1 MLQNRNSAAR
11 SVLGLVLAL
20 ATGLAGCESQK
31 SRNPLSPFIAGPIE
45 GVMISAPTAVTPS
58 GSLLIRVGDQPIQ
71 LMFSRAISN
80 SVRPFWYEVQV
91 SRDDVFTNVAH
102 NAEKVASSGEPA
114 DAYELAARLDPEQ
127 TYYWRVRA
135 LDGANTGPYSA
146 IAAFEVFT
154 PLVVDKP
161 TPTAP
166 VGSAVTATRQATLV
180 VNNASITGP
189 VTSVAYR
196 FEVSTDPGFGS
207 VVASMTVPAGSATT
221 TATTGDLAWE
231 TLHYWRSRALAQ
243 GKEGEVGGPWS
254 DTATFRTGAQ
264 PAALGVPTLV
274 SPINGAT
281 TPANPPIFTV
291 ANGSVSGPVGPVRLF
306 FHVATDAGFDSVVAV
321 FETPLSAAGTT
332 TATSPVLPFDTTLY
346 WRVFAGDGTTV
357 SPWTTP
363 QSFRTPAAAAPPPTS
378 PPPPPGCCPP
388 PNRFVIVQQVAA
400 ETGYPNSGIHVTDFT
415 QIVAERLH
423 QEDANWGRR
432 INITGP
438 LGKDTVAYRIPGTS
452 NPYSIDIVLGAGGS
466 TPKIHWSEHGQI
478 GGTWVAP

>member
-11 SVLGLVLAL
+11 SVLVLAL
-20 ATGLAGCESQK
+20 AAGLAGCESEK

-58 GSLLIRVGDQPIQ
+58 GGLLIRVGDQPIQ
-71 LMFSRAISN
+71 LTFSRAISN

-166 VGSAVTATRQATLV
+166 VGGAVTATRQATLV
-180 VNNASITGP
+180 VNNAPVTGP
-189 VTSVAYR
+189 ATSVAYR
-196 FEVSTDPGFGS
+196 FEVATDPGFGR

-281 TPANPPIFTV
+281 TPANPPLFTV

-332 TATSPVLPFDTTLY
+332 TATSPVLPVDTTLY
-346 WRVFAGDGTTV
+346 WRVFAGDGKTV

-363 QSFRTPAAAAPPPTS
+363 QSFRTPVATGGSTGPV
-378 PPPPPGCCPP
+378 PPPGCCPP
-388 PNRFVIVQQVAA
+388 PNRLVIVKQVAA
-400 ETGYPNSGIHVTDFT
+400 ETGYPGGINVYDFT
-415 QIVAERLH
+415 QAVAERLH
-423 QEDANWGRR
+423 AEDANWGRR
-432 INITGP
+432 INSNGNI
-438 LGKDTVAYRIPGTS
+438 GKDTIGYRV
-452 NPYSIDIVLGAGGS
+452 DGS
-466 TPKIHWSEHGQI
+466 TQNPFKIGIVAGATSSSPQVQWVEDGQI
-478 GGTWVAP
+478 GGTWIVP